1 MTAERD
7 TISIGSCPV
16 CHGPAQFIAN
26 PDPATHASGCEFLTG
41 GPCRCSTPDFREALA
56 EGLHKAMCYGPA
68 TLHNRLAC
76 ERPLVYLSIAN
87 AAADHP
93 AVAVFQGHGT
103 VREVRL
109 PNIDEDL
116 GDGWRLQRIESNHI
130 GGWIAMGRIPGELT
144 LSALEAR
151 KWTRGVG
158 ETPSAAYLALRT
170 AIEARGR

>member
-1 MTAERD
+1 MSTD
-7 TISIGSCPV
+7 TISLGSCPV

-26 PDPATHASGCEFLTG
+26 PDPAAHPSGCEFLTG
-41 GPCRCSTPDFREALA
+41 GLCRCSTPDFREALA
-56 EGLHKAMCYGPA
+56 EGLHKAMCYGPT

-76 ERPLVYLSIAN
+76 ERPLVYLNIAN

-116 GDGWRLQRIESNHI
+116 GDGWVLTLIDRLTKPERGDDTWRATARLRFESNGPRHEYEF
-130 GGWIAMGRIPGELT
+130 GYGE
-144 LSALEAR
+144 S
-151 KWTRGVG
+151 
-158 ETPSAAYLALRT
+158 PSAAYLALRT
-170 AIEARGR
+170 AIEARR